1 MKRAPPENPVYAGEP
16 TQNRSPEA
24 IMEHLWQDGLRGQL
38 LTAMPGLMDPN
49 FYQSVTLICEH
60 TPSGAMGVVID
71 RINPSI
77 SAKDIFEELS
87 IPHLPRMVGIP
98 VHQGGPVHVDE
109 IFIIHGPPFDWK
121 GCLVVSPS
129 MALSNTIDV
138 LSAIAEGTGPQN
150 FLIFLGCAGWGGG
163 QLESELR
170 QNAWL
175 TCPADEEIV
184 FNVPAQERWQAAMT
198 KMGIDPAL
206 LSNMPGHA

>member
-1 MKRAPPENPVYAGEP
+1 MEN
-16 TQNRSPEA
+16 S
-24 IMEHLWQDGLRGQL
+24 WQDSLRGQL

-60 TPSGAMGVVID
+60 TPSAAMGVVID
-71 RINPSI
+71 RVSASI

-87 IPHLPRMVGIP
+87 IPHLPRMAEIP
-98 VHQGGPVHVDE
+98 VHHGGPVHVDE
-109 IFIIHGPPFDWK
+109 IFILHGPPFDWK
-121 GCLVVSPS
+121 GCLKVTSS
-129 MALSNTIDV
+129 IALSNTIDL
-138 LSAIAEGTGPQN
+138 LSAIAEGAGPQN

-184 FNVPAQERWQAAMT
+184 FQIPAEERWRAAMT
-198 KMGIDPAL
+198 KMGIDPEL
-206 LSNMPGHA
+206 LSSMPGHA